1 MNDKKRQCD
10 MERKENTIVIW
21 TGCHAP
27 RDRHQINR
35 CDASLTDSLRRMCAR
50 HGWPI
55 RVKEGGV
62 E

>member
-1 MNDKKRQCD
+1 
-10 MERKENTIVIW
+10 MEKENTIVIW

-35 CDASLTDSLRRMCAR
+35 CDAQLTASLRRMCAR
-50 HGWPI
+50 HHWPI
-55 RVKEGGV
+55 NVKEGGA